1 MTTNQPEALRLA
13 ELLDGCWDHLDH
25 KAATELRRLHE
36 VNAELVAACEA
47 AKNFIGAI
55 PVKTKPHLDQVIL
68 VEDLSIPGRIWSQL
82 TAALAKAT
90 GEKQ

>member
-1 MTTNQPEALRLA
+1 MSTQPEALRLA
-13 ELLDGCWDHLDH
+13 DYIERNNANDVWKGT
-25 KAATELRRLHE
+25 AAELRRLHE
-36 VNAELVAACEA
+36 VNAELLAACEA